1 MSQIEDKKIGKL
13 SSDIQSI
20 NQADVIGE
28 DLKSDSEYV
37 KGANL
42 DQSKVA
48 FNNRLRLST
57 LETSSYIDH
66 RPARGGGLMRA
77 SSQLDDNPRLS
88 TLVPG
93 SSTKLPV

>member
-1 MSQIEDKKIGKL
+1 LSQIEDKKIGKL
-13 SSDIQSI
+13 PSGIQSI
-20 NQADVIGE
+20 NRGDVIGE

-42 DQSKVA
+42 EPSKVG
-48 FNNRLRLST
+48 FNNRLNT
-57 LETSSYIDH
+57 LDTSSYIDH

-93 SSTKLPV
+93 SSRKLPP